1 MKVTEQSKKRMSIAG
16 EQERYSIAK
25 FFNQLNEDSIKHS
38 FKVIMS
44 DSNRSIGYDAMVL
57 VKDKLTGESI
67 KWIML
72 EAKVRSTEFDN
83 WFLEL
88 KKLNTLKR
96 DRKYKIEK
104 EYINLPIQIM
114 YINFTPNKT
123 LLWNLSKLEKDKSL
137 GELVRREMN
146 EVTVQSTTKK
156 TKKQVYLLEEDMGI
170 VFDFKYN
177 AENHIEELKE
187 EIVIKEKQITG
198 LGTWLFN
205 KKTNDRIKEYKK

>member
-1 MKVTEQSKKRMSIAG
+1 MTTKTEHKMYLAG
-16 EQERYSIAK
+16 EQERYSIAN
-25 FFNQLNEDSIKHS
+25 FFNQLNEESNKHS

-44 DSNRSIGYDAMVL
+44 DSNRSVGYDAMVL

-67 KWIML
+67 KWILL

-96 DRKYKIEK
+96 ERRFKIEK
-104 EYINLPIQIM
+104 EYISLPIQIM

-123 LLWNLSKLEKDKSL
+123 VLWNLSRLEKDNNL
-137 GELVRREMN
+137 GELVRKEMN
-146 EVTVQSTTKK
+146 AVTVQSTTTK
-156 TKKQVYLLEEDMGI
+156 TKKQVYLLEEDKGLI
-170 VFDFKYN
+170 FDFKYN
-177 AENHIEELKE
+177 AENHIEELKQ

-198 LGTWLFN
+198 LGNWLFN

>member
-1 MKVTEQSKKRMSIAG
+1 MQTEKTKRGMYLAG
-16 EQERYSIAK
+16 EQERYSIAN
-25 FFNQLNEDSIKHS
+25 FFNQLNEESIKHS
-38 FKVIMS
+38 FKVFMS
-44 DSNRSIGYDAMVL
+44 DSNKKVGYDAMVL

-72 EAKVRSTEFDN
+72 EAKVRSEEFDN

-96 DRKYKIEK
+96 ERRFKIEK
-104 EYINLPIQIM
+104 EYVTLPIQIM

-123 LLWNLSKLEKDKSL
+123 VLWNLSRLEKDKKL

-146 EVTVQSTTKK
+146 AVTVQSTTNK

-170 VFDFKYN
+170 IFDFKYN

-187 EIVIKEKQITG
+187 EISIKEKQITG
-198 LGTWLFN
+198 LGNWLFN
-205 KKTNDRIKEYKK
+205 KKTNDRLKEYNK

>member
-1 MKVTEQSKKRMSIAG
+1 MNKKVEHKMYLAG

-25 FFNQLNEDSIKHS
+25 FFNQLNEESTKHS

-44 DSNRSIGYDAMVL
+44 DSNRSVGYDAMVL

-123 LLWNLSKLEKDKSL
+123 VLWNLSKLEKDKSL

-146 EVTVQSTTKK
+146 AVTVQSTTNK

-177 AENHIEELKE
+177 AENHIEDIKQ

-205 KKTNDRIKEYKK
+205 KKTNDRIKEYNK

>member
-1 MKVTEQSKKRMSIAG
+1 MKTTEHKMYLAG

-25 FFNQLNEDSIKHS
+25 FFNQLNEESNKHQ
-38 FKVIMS
+38 FKVFMS
-44 DSNRSIGYDAMVL
+44 DSNRSVGYDAMVL

-67 KWIML
+67 KWILL

-96 DRKYKIEK
+96 ERRFKIEK
-104 EYINLPIQIM
+104 EYVTLPIQIM

-123 LLWNLSKLEKDKSL
+123 VLWNLSRLERDNKL

-146 EVTVQSTTKK
+146 AVTVQSTTNK

-170 VFDFKYN
+170 IFDFKYN

-198 LGTWLFN
+198 LGNWLFN
-205 KKTNDRIKEYKK
+205 KKTNDRLKEYNK